1 MMAAARQV
9 PEGVALPLPLRRYGG
24 AFVVL
29 GFYRTQ
35 ALPIRGTADM
45 KGRPNMNA
53 MVIARYAEIEA
64 EAKRRG
70 VDPDVLTTRLEQAIA
85 CRFGAV
91 PTPGRTG
98 RSRASTT

>member
-1 MMAAARQV
+1 
-9 PEGVALPLPLRRYGG
+9 
-24 AFVVL
+24 
-29 GFYRTQ
+29 
-35 ALPIRGTADM
+35 
-45 KGRPNMNA
+45 MNA

-64 EAKRRG
+64 GAKRRG
-70 VDPDVLTTRLEQAIA
+70 VDLDVLSTRLEQAIA